1 VTGAGVGSVPKIDQI
16 VELGIDDENNV
27 SSFSTVS
34 AVWASFGHKLFA

>member
-27 SSFSTVS
+27 SSFSTIPTVGT
-34 AVWASFGHKLFA
+34 SFGHEFFA

>member
-27 SSFSTVS
+27 SPFPSVPTVGT
-34 AVWASFGHKLFA
+34 SFGHKLFA

>member
-27 SSFSTVS
+27 SSFSTIPTVRS
-34 AVWASFGHKLFA
+34 PFGHEFFA

>member
-27 SSFSTVS
+27 SSFSSVSTVR
-34 AVWASFGHKLFA
+34 APFGHEFFA